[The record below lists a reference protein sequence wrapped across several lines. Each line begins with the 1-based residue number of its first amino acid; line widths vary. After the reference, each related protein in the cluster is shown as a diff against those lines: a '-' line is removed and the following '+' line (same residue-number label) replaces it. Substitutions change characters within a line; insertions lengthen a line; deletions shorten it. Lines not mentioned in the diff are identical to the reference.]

1 MKRVLISDGRLTF
14 NPASST
20 TVVTIVFEPWGF
32 SKNKILADLDL
43 ACSDLKDCNHL
54 FIGLA
59 LSKVFFGRRACFVF
73 DCLKCKFPSATI
85 LHIDTMN
92 DLANLG
98 NKNL

>member
-43 ACSDLKDCNHL
+43 ACSDLNDCNHL

-73 DCLKCKFPSATI
+73 DCLKCKFPAATV
-85 LHIDTMN
+85 LCIDTMS
-92 DLANLG
+92 DLANFG
-98 NKNL
+98 NTNL